1 MSLSIKPDIKPS
13 EYQVRAD
20 CNRLIEGDTAN
31 NLQLRIDHD
40 GFEQEKIMLCQQL
53 INCGDRV
60 LDIGANTGRYTLL
73 FSDLVSPGGS
83 VTAIEPD
90 QDNFLCLQRNLA
102 HQVATGTV
110 RVHQIALGD
119 DRLSNLFF
127 EHDSFELEALDF
139 IKIGVSGHEPIVL
152 RSLAA
157 ILKRSPKL
165 KVLCEFSPVTLWAAG
180 FSPPAFLEEM
190 RAYGFR
196 LIVQDKQ
203 EWCEGTFDEIEQA
216 LKLIPPSAVAVFISN
231 LKSSGTIQD
240 MNRQAAV
247 FLEQYAYPRP
257 LLENILLVADGAW
270 RTVGNTLLSGQV
282 PASPSITVPL
292 EIKEG
297 WQCRWVNQRDQ
308 NKLLSLFALAFG
320 HSMPVNLWLW
330 KYAGQC
336 KPAVLA
342 HTSGKVIAHYGGMP
356 RSLWLHE
363 EKLNAVQICDVMVDP
378 SMRGILTRRGPFMRI
393 AETFLGE
400 QTGKNKAYRLAFGFP
415 SDRALLLGEK
425 LGLYARVDTLLEA
438 VWPILPAVRLP
449 FWFKIRPLL
458 QEDNAVVDG
467 LWKKMSQAL
476 TDYVVPQKDADFF
489 RHRYLEHPV
498 NVYASYLVSW
508 RWFDQA
514 VGIVVLRDHGPDQ
527 GVELL
532 DLLGLPK
539 AFGILLKVAQYS
551 AGVAGR
557 QRLFGWLT
565 PNILTALPEPVTR
578 NVVTNICIATPDLTE
593 MAGQL
598 HARWWLMS
606 GDTDFR

>member
-1 MSLSIKPDIKPS
+1 MSLLIKPDIKPS
-13 EYQVRAD
+13 EYQVRAG

-31 NLQLRIDHD
+31 NLLLRIDHD
-40 GFEQEKIMLCQQL
+40 GFEQEKVMLCQQL

-90 QDNFLCLQRNLA
+90 QDNFLCLQRNLI
-102 HQVATGTV
+102 HQTDTGTV
-110 RVHQIALGD
+110 RLHQVDLGD
-119 DRLSNLFF
+119 ERFSDLVSW
-127 EHDSFELEALDF
+127 HDSFGSETLDF
-139 IKIGVSGHEPIVL
+139 IKIDASGYEPVVL

-165 KVLCEFSPVTLWAAG
+165 KVLCEFSPVSLWAAG
-180 FSPPAFLEEM
+180 FSPLVFLEEI
-190 RAYGFR
+190 RVYGFR

-203 EWCEGTFDEIEQA
+203 EWREESFGEIERA
-216 LKLIPPSAVAVFISN
+216 LKLIPPSVAALFISN
-231 LKSSGTIQD
+231 LKDIDTIQD
-240 MNRQAAV
+240 INQQAVV

-270 RTVGNTLLSGQV
+270 RTVCNTLLSGQV
-282 PASPSITVPL
+282 PASPSIAVPL
-292 EIKEG
+292 EIKEV
-297 WQCRWVNQRDQ
+297 WQCRWVNPRDQ
-308 NKLLSLFALAFG
+308 DKLLALFALAFG
-320 HSMPVNLWLW
+320 HSMPVSLWLW

-342 HTSGKVIAHYGGMP
+342 HVSGRVIAHYGGMP
-356 RSLWLHE
+356 RSLWLHKK
-363 EKLNAVQICDVMVDP
+363 KLDAVQICDVMVDP

-438 VWPILPAVRLP
+438 VWPISPELRLP
-449 FWFKIRPLL
+449 FRFKIRPLR
-458 QEDNAVVDG
+458 QEDHAMVDA

-489 RHRYLEHPV
+489 RHRYMEHPV
-498 NVYASYLVSW
+498 NEYNLYLVSW

-539 AFGILLKVAQYS
+539 AFGILLKAAQYS
-551 AGVAGR
+551 AGIAGR

-565 PNILTALPEPVTR
+565 PNILEALPEPVAR

-593 MAGQL
+593 MASQL